1 MIEPV
6 DEQNDINTNGGG
18 DPDSVCMLKHGFYPS
33 GLNRQAEALVEDGFR
48 VHVICLRGGGEPKH
62 EISGGVEIHR
72 LQVGRL
78 EPLSRRG
85 SIGRYLFDYNA
96 FFLLASLKLMSLDI
110 KHGFRAVQV
119 NTLPD
124 YLVFTALIPKLAGA
138 KVVLHMQEPMPELFN
153 TLFDGWYRRPFVG
166 AIELIEKYSLKF
178 ADRVVTVT
186 REMRDNLG
194 RRGAD
199 VNKVAVIVNVPDERI
214 FRVDRYGHLAEK
226 IANIK
231 KEERRAGKF
240 RVVYHGAIEERDGID
255 VMIRAA
261 AALKSEIP
269 GIEFIF
275 MGDGDYLPGA
285 KSLASDLKAEG
296 NATFLGDV
304 SFDVIIEEI
313 LTADVAVVPAK
324 KSPFTVLVHPK
335 SLYHYLAMQRPVVAS
350 RLDSM
355 AAYFPEDAIVY
366 FEPGDDLDLAEKL
379 KFVFAHPEEM
389 AARIEH
395 CSQVYETY
403 RWAREKRK
411 YLGAYH
417 SLLSP

>member
-1 MIEPV
+1 
-6 DEQNDINTNGGG
+6 
-18 DPDSVCMLKHGFYPS
+18 
-33 GLNRQAEALVEDGFR
+33 
-48 VHVICLRGGGEPKH
+48 
-62 EISGGVEIHR
+62 
-72 LQVGRL
+72 
-78 EPLSRRG
+78 
-85 SIGRYLFDYNA
+85 
-96 FFLLASLKLMSLDI
+96 
-110 KHGFRAVQV
+110 
-119 NTLPD
+119 
-124 YLVFTALIPKLAGA
+124 
-138 KVVLHMQEPMPELFN
+138 MQHDF
-153 TLFDGWYRRPFVG
+153 
-166 AIELIEKYSLKF
+166 
-178 ADRVVTVT
+178 
-186 REMRDNLG
+186 
-194 RRGAD
+194 
-199 VNKVAVIVNVPDERI
+199 
-214 FRVDRYGHLAEK
+214 
-226 IANIK
+226 
-231 KEERRAGKF
+231 RAGKF
-240 RVVYHGAIEERDGID
+240 GYQRRKNQVVRQRVDLNR
-255 VMIRAA
+255 
-261 AALKSEIP
+261 
-269 GIEFIF
+269 
-275 MGDGDYLPGA
+275 A